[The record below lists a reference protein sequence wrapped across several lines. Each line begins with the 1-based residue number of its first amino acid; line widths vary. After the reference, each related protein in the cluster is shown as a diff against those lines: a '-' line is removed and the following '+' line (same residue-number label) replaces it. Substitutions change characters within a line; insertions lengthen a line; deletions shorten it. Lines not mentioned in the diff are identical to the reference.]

1 VLFRLVDEPHFW
13 IVTRHTNIVC
23 IIAIHFKVILK
34 QKKLPTQH
42 TPNPE
47 AQVPEAVPPFVV
59 HSALVKHVP

>member
-1 VLFRLVDEPHFW
+1 LYHSHSFQGNF
-13 IVTRHTNIVC
+13 
-23 IIAIHFKVILK
+23 LK